1 MIISLVVAAAENN
14 AIGLN
19 GELLWRLPK
28 DMQFFKETTYGH
40 HVLMGRK
47 SYESLP
53 PKFRPL
59 PGRPNVVISR
69 NKDFKAEGCKVV
81 KSVEE
86 GIQFAKDNGEREL
99 MVLGGGEIYK
109 QTLPLADRVY
119 ITRVHHSFL
128 NADTFFPEISDAEW
142 VEESRIKNTKDE
154 KHLYYFDFI
163 VLNRK

>member
-1 MIISLVVAAAENN
+1 MQISLVVAAAENN

-28 DMQFFKETTYGH
+28 DMKFFKDTTYGH

-59 PGRPNVVISR
+59 PGRPNVIITR

-81 KSVEE
+81 SSVEE
-86 GIQFAKDNGEREL
+86 GIQFAKDNGEQEL

-109 QTLPLADRVY
+109 QALALADRIY
-119 ITRVHHSFL
+119 LTRVHHSFP
-128 NADTFFPEISDAEW
+128 NADTFFPELPIGQWEQASLE
-142 VEESRIKNTKDE
+142 KHLKDE
-154 KHLYYFDFI
+154 KHLYDFDFI